1 MVKQKRMLFIVG
13 VIFLICIFTGI
24 TFAYWQFTL
33 RQTNT
38 NIVTT
43 DCFNITFTGNNDIN
57 LQKAYPITDN
67 EGASLS
73 PYTFTIENTC
83 EGAVSYQINLETMSQ
98 DAGVKVLPDE
108 YLKANLIE
116 LNSTNVRTNNL
127 TSDYEVNT
135 TVNGAVK
142 AYKLDVGVLQG
153 NESKTFELRLW
164 LDYDTQV
171 SDVVMNATY
180 NGKISIINSYLDH
193 VLSDL
198 ELCILK
204 YGEES
209 IQCGIIAL
217 LDDTGACPT
226 VNEDKTIAINSGE
239 DQNSY
244 ICSAP
249 DDYGTSYYYRGN
261 VDNNWVKFAGYYWRI
276 LRINGDESIRML
288 YAGDASVIDALENKA
303 EVMTNGYYDRPTYY
317 FEIDEV

>member
-1 MVKQKRMLFIVG
+1 
-13 VIFLICIFTGI
+13 
-24 TFAYWQFTL
+24 
-33 RQTNT
+33 
-38 NIVTT
+38 
-43 DCFNITFTGNNDIN
+43 
-57 LQKAYPITDN
+57 
-67 EGASLS
+67 
-73 PYTFTIENTC
+73 
-83 EGAVSYQINLETMSQ
+83 MSQ

-276 LRINGDESIRML
+276 LRINGDVDCQHFFRQFL
-288 YAGDASVIDALENKA
+288 
-303 EVMTNGYYDRPTYY
+303 
-317 FEIDEV
+317 

>member
-1 MVKQKRMLFIVG
+1 
-13 VIFLICIFTGI
+13 
-24 TFAYWQFTL
+24 
-33 RQTNT
+33 
-38 NIVTT
+38 
-43 DCFNITFTGNNDIN
+43 
-57 LQKAYPITDN
+57 
-67 EGASLS
+67 
-73 PYTFTIENTC
+73 
-83 EGAVSYQINLETMSQ
+83 MSQ

-209 IQCGIIAL
+209 IQCGI
-217 LDDTGACPT
+217 
-226 VNEDKTIAINSGE
+226 
-239 DQNSY
+239 
-244 ICSAP
+244 
-249 DDYGTSYYYRGN
+249 
-261 VDNNWVKFAGYYWRI
+261 
-276 LRINGDESIRML
+276 
-288 YAGDASVIDALENKA
+288 
-303 EVMTNGYYDRPTYY
+303 
-317 FEIDEV
+317 